1 MAGKKK
7 IEKVEQP
14 YQQQDAA
21 AAATDIIP
29 GAGVEEV
36 SNVAPLVGELMPID
50 GALNGTSQDE
60 LDQMFNE
67 LEAGLEPVALTP
79 SEEQQIEAGAASE
92 ITDLKKAAQEELA
105 EAGTPVITPVA
116 NEPGKKAAPQTKR
129 ISTLGM
135 KKSVAI
141 VKALGAK
148 APDFLTLNLAD
159 ASLSDAEQEERREA
173 FLAEI
178 DGLPVKIQE
187 KVVNFYAHV
196 AQGATLS
203 TYTVIAIRLLQKEGE
218 LTSKTLKD
226 AYIARPYTE
235 GTASS
240 QATQMMRLLPLLGLA
255 KRNGSKLVVNSDSVL
270 LPSLNSAAS

>member
-36 SNVAPLVGELMPID
+36 SNVTPLVGELMPID
-50 GALNGTSQDE
+50 GALNGTSQEE

-92 ITDLKKAAQEELA
+92 ITDLKTAAQQELA
-105 EAGTPVITPVA
+105 EQSAPVVTPVA
-116 NEPGKKAAPQTKR
+116 NEPTKGKAPTTKR
-129 ISTLGM
+129 IATMGM

-141 VKALGAK
+141 VNALGAK

-159 ASLSDAEQEERREA
+159 ASLSDAEQAEKREE
-173 FLAEI
+173 FLKEI